1 MNNCSYCY
9 IIIELIIGNWKR
21 MEKRKMQL
29 VIRDSYSNLTISP
42 LDILT
47 EFKRQFNDKRN
58 ISKFY
63 QITCKFWTQNAI
75 FGNVVEI

>member
-1 MNNCSYCY
+1 
-9 IIIELIIGNWKR
+9 